1 MNTTKATNRT
11 ISVSIYALLW
21 FVLILLQTLVTSVQ
35 ALDGESVFSRPELY
49 YSTWLTDLYLVGLF
63 YLNYYFLAPRM
74 MRRRLYRPYLWMLL
88 VVALIGFLIPLL
100 CYAVWGLSMPGVV
113 EGSAPLSSLGVVGAV
128 AAITLG
134 LAIRGLIE
142 WDSLGQEVRALRE
155 ERDSLTAERDR
166 LKLELSTLRPADRR
180 GEEPVVVSLQ
190 SSEKEGGE
198 ATPDTHA

>member
-1 MNTTKATNRT
+1 MNTTPSNRT

-35 ALDGESVFSRPELY
+35 ALDDESVFSRPELY

-88 VVALIGFLIPLL
+88 IVALIGFLIPLL
-100 CYAVWGLSMPGVV
+100 CYGLWGLTMPGIAQ
-113 EGSAPLSSLGVVGAV
+113 GSAPLSSLGVVGAV
-128 AAITLG
+128 AVVALG
-134 LAIRGLIE
+134 LAIRGLFE

-155 ERDSLTAERDR
+155 ERDSLRSERDQ
-166 LKLELSTLRPADRR
+166 LKMELSTLRPADRR
-180 GEEPVVVSLQ
+180 GEEPIVVSLQ
-190 SSEKEGGE
+190 PSEPELDE
-198 ATPDTHA
+198 ETLASHA